1 MQEHI
6 EHNERENY
14 IWNMVAGLINASEAV
29 ILLAVITRTNGIYDA
44 GVLTIAFAIANL
56 LSTVGKFGIRNYQVT
71 DANEQFGFNTYF
83 GSRIVTVILMLMVS
97 VVYVA
102 YGYLFKQYTWD
113 KAGVILFMCVI
124 YAVEALEDV
133 FAGLYQKNGRLDMGG
148 KIFSVRWTV
157 ILGVFSILLII
168 THNLFY
174 ASLISMVISVFC
186 CIVLLHCSYGKVVP
200 EKVQVCLNGTKRLL
214 FQCMPLFLSAFLQFY
229 LMNAPKYAID
239 DYLTEDAQAC
249 YGFIAMPVFVIGLLN
264 SFIYQP
270 ILVQMAL
277 QWREHDY
284 YGFIRRIRKQ
294 IGIIA
299 VITTVCLAG
308 AYVLGI
314 PVLSLLYHTDLSAY
328 KAELIILLLGGG
340 FLAMTGFFSV
350 LLTIMRKQ
358 KWILYGYAFASI
370 IAILVTGRVVRK
382 FELAGAAMIYT
393 ILIGMLMVVLGGTV
407 YFYGWRVCNERI

>member
-1 MQEHI
+1 MR
-6 EHNERENY
+6 NSERENY

-29 ILLAVITRTNGIYDA
+29 ILLAVITRTNGMYDA
-44 GVLTIAFAIANL
+44 GILTIAFAMANL
-56 LSTVGKFGIRNYQVT
+56 LSTIGKFGIRIYQAT
-71 DANEQFGFNTYF
+71 DASEQFGFNTYL
-83 GSRIVTVILMLMVS
+83 GARIVTVILMLIAS
-97 VVYVA
+97 IGYVA

-113 KAGVILFMCVI
+113 KSGVIFFMCII
-124 YAVEALEDV
+124 YAVEAFEDV

-148 KIFSVRWTV
+148 KIFFVRWTV
-157 ILGVFSILLII
+157 ILGLFSILLII

-174 ASLISMVISVFC
+174 ASLISMVVSVFC
-186 CIVLLHCSYGKVVP
+186 CIILLYCSYGKIVQD
-200 EKVQVCLNGTKRLL
+200 KVRVCMKGTKKLL
-214 FQCMPLFLSAFLQFY
+214 FHGMPLFLSTFLQFY
-229 LMNAPKYAID
+229 LINAPKYAID
-239 DYLTEDAQAC
+239 DYLTEDVQAC
-249 YGFIAMPVFVIGLLN
+249 YGFVSMPVFVIGLLN

-393 ILIGMLMVVLGGTV
+393 ILIGMLMAVLGGAV
-407 YFYGWRVCNERI
+407 YFYCWRVCNERI